1 MCILGERS
9 RASVKLSIIV
19 PVLNSHQALRRHLLY
34 MERIGLPEGTEI
46 IIVDDGSDPP
56 LENTSNLPATI
67 YRTYDTRP
75 WTWALA
81 RNAGAKLARGEYL
94 LMFDLDHI
102 ITREL
107 LDFVVSRDEPR
118 IHFQRRFGVLD
129 ENGELYTDRKT
140 LKEWG
145 LIGERSRIESH
156 QNSFAMKRELF
167 WELGGYREDL
177 IGQPYPQG
185 EDSGFYAKW
194 KEYSEATDIASVEG
208 PTLYVFPTGRFC
220 GDVDHDEHGLFHSL
234 SRKSESNYHWNQ
246 QRKQECQGLPKT

>member
-1 MCILGERS
+1 MRC
-9 RASVKLSIIV
+9 SIVI
-19 PVLNSHQALRRHLLY
+19 PVLNSHQALRRQLLH
-34 MERIGLPEGTEI
+34 MERIGLPEDTEL

-56 LENTSNLPATI
+56 LENTSNLPITI
-67 YRTYDTRP
+67 HRTHDTRP

-81 RNAGAKLARGEYL
+81 RNSGAKIAQGEYL

-107 LDFVVSRDEPR
+107 LDFVVEQDAPR

-129 ENGELYTDRKT
+129 ENGELHIDQKT
-140 LKEWG
+140 LQAYG
-145 LIGERSRIESH
+145 LIGKRSRIESH
-156 QNSFAMKRELF
+156 HNSFAMKRELF

-185 EDSGFYAKW
+185 EDSDFYNKW
-194 KEYSEATDIASVEG
+194 KAWSEKTGIESTEG

-220 GDVDHDEHGLFHSL
+220 GCR
-234 SRKSESNYHWNQ
+234 SRSG
-246 QRKQECQGLPKT
+246 RCR